1 MKSYWDS
8 SALID
13 VILNQPAARS
23 RFLSERDKVT
33 RCHTLAESF
42 SQLTGGRLGHKLA
55 PDIAAD
61 IVRRFA
67 EQMTI
72 VSLNDK
78 ETLAALAQCR
88 KRGVRGGA
96 VHDFLHAYAAE
107 LHECKTIFTGNTADF
122 IAVTGLK
129 VLKP

>member
-1 MKSYWDS
+1 MINFAIS
-8 SALID
+8 S
-13 VILNQPAARS
+13 PFARS
-23 RFLSERDKVT
+23 RSRNLKRYCT
-33 RCHTLAESF
+33 RSC
-42 SQLTGGRLGHKLA
+42 TGVRLQPGH
-55 PDIAAD
+55 
-61 IVRRFA
+61 
-67 EQMTI
+67 
-72 VSLNDK
+72 